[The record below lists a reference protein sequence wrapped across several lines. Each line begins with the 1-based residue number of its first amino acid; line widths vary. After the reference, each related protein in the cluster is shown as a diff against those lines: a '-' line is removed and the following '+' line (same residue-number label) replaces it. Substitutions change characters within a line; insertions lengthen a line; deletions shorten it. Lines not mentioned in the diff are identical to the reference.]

1 MATITLNGTEIEVE
15 GGRQL
20 VEVIK
25 EQGVRITNLCYIDG
39 LEPYAG
45 CRTCIVEVEGGRPSP
60 LQLSC
65 TATVA
70 DGMVV
75 NTEKPEVKRAR
86 QQVMSLIMA
95 NHPDRCLTC
104 HRRVHCQPGE
114 ICLRDDVVTHRCLT
128 CSKNYRC
135 ELQTSTE
142 LIDMGEFDEPWV
154 GEARSYYETPPP
166 EVDRANPFLEFDP
179 QMCIICTRC
188 VRACADLRHTGA
200 ISLAGKGPTTEI
212 AFGTGGAIH
221 ESNCDFCGA
230 CIDVCP
236 TATLMEKPNKWMALS
251 EDWTNSACN
260 SCAVGC
266 TISYGLR
273 DGRPVI
279 VRPDRLNPT
288 SRDQICVRG
297 RFHYDSVTDRER
309 LSRSLARRGDRL
321 LPVAPDEALEEAV
334 RALSSVKEQHG
345 ASSIAVLG
353 SPLATNEEAALLARL
368 AVEVIGTPHLDHSHG
383 PVHRAAASAIE
394 RALGSDRLTSS
405 YADIEH
411 AETIVVVGGDIEESH
426 QVISLRVKDA
436 VVNNGA
442 KLVLVSTRWGELVDF
457 AAVWLQPAPGHE
469 ALTVQALARALGASE
484 DAAALGADG
493 DAPAPEGVDPER
505 LEQARA
511 LLASRRPAPPSA
523 GASDDADGAGDE
535 RSAFA
540 VVFAPSALSAEA
552 AGEQARASANLA
564 IAALGERAPLGLHYL
579 PTGANVLGLADMGV
593 APGDGGRSFP
603 EIIAGARAGEVRA
616 LLIHDD
622 NPLLSAPGAAE
633 VRAALEALDALVVID
648 SLRSTTAEHASV
660 VLAEL
665 PFFAKDGTITTGDRR
680 ITRQRPAAEPR
691 RDERSGVAILVALA
705 SALGGDLP
713 FATAAD
719 VMADMAGRLAEY
731 LPYEAL
737 RSARS
742 RALPASPAPARTQ
755 YQAVRAPDGP
765 APEGLRLLTDR
776 SLYTS
781 WEAASIHS
789 EEADK
794 LHREEALLINPRDAE
809 PLGIRSGDEVTLA
822 AGDAELRIAA
832 RLDDGVAPG
841 TVYVPA
847 YYDGGAAMALF
858 PLGGT
863 PDGSVAVQVRALQ
876 PA

>member
-1 MATITLNGTEIEVE
+1 MVTITLNGEALDVE
-15 GGRQL
+15 AGRPL

-45 CRTCIVEVEGGRPSP
+45 CRTCIVEIEGARPTE

-65 TATVA
+65 TAVTA
-70 DGMVV
+70 DGMAV
-75 NTEKPEVKRAR
+75 NTETSDVKRAR

-142 LIDMGEFDEPWV
+142 LIDMGEYEEPWV
-154 GEARSYYETPPP
+154 GEDRSYYETPPP

-200 ISLAGKGPTTEI
+200 ISLSGKGSTTMI

-251 EDWTNSACN
+251 EEWTNSACN

-273 DGRPVI
+273 DGRPMI

-297 RFHYDSVTDRER
+297 RFHYDAVGDGER
-309 LSRSLARRGDRL
+309 LSRSLLREGDLLLPASPEDSLAEAARL
-321 LPVAPDEALEEAV
+321 LSGV
-334 RALSSVKEQHG
+334 REQHG
-345 ASSIAVLG
+345 AEAIAVLG
-353 SPLATNEEAALLARL
+353 SPLATNEEAALLAKL
-368 AVEVIGTPHLDHSHG
+368 AGEVIGTPHLDFSHG
-383 PVHRAAASAIE
+383 PVHRAAAAAFERGLGSAELPSSYDAIE
-394 RALGSDRLTSS
+394 QAG
-405 YADIEH
+405 
-411 AETIVVVGGDIEESH
+411 TIIVVGGDIEESH

-436 VVNNGA
+436 VVKHGA
-442 KLVLVSTRWGELVDF
+442 KLVLVSPRWGELVDF
-457 AAVWLQPAPGHE
+457 AAVWLQPRPGAE
-469 ALTVQALARALGASE
+469 ASTAQALADTGAAVPAGV
-484 DAAALGADG
+484 DAAS
-493 DAPAPEGVDPER
+493 
-505 LEQARA
+505 LEAARA
-511 LLASRRPAPPSA
+511 LLAEQS
-523 GASDDADGAGDE
+523 ADGDDGAPDC
-535 RSAFA
+535 AI
-540 VVFAPSALSAEA
+540 VFAPGALSAEA
-552 AGEQARASANLA
+552 AEAQAAACTNLA
-564 IAALGERAPLGLHYL
+564 VAALGERAAQGLYYL
-579 PTGANVLGLADMGV
+579 PTDANVLGISDMGV
-593 APGDGGRSFP
+593 APGEGGRSFP
-603 EIIAGARAGEVRA
+603 EIIEGARDGAIRG

-622 NPLLSAPGAAE
+622 NPLLNAPGSDD
-633 VRAALEALDALVVID
+633 VRSALENVEALVVID
-648 SLRSTTAEHASV
+648 SLRSTTAQHANV

-680 ITRQRPAAEPR
+680 ITRQRPAAPPR
-691 RDERSGVAILVALA
+691 RDERDGVAILVALA
-705 SALGGDLP
+705 NALGGD
-713 FATAAD
+713 FAHESAGE
-719 VMADMAGRLAEY
+719 VMAEAAAGLEG
-731 LPYEAL
+731 YEPHEAT
-737 RSARS
+737 RSGRT
-742 RALPASPAPARTQ
+742 RALSSSPASGASPQPLPAGGEGAE
-755 YQAVRAPDGP
+755 AD
-765 APEGLRLLTDR
+765 GLRLIADR

-781 WEAASIHS
+781 WEGASLRS

-794 LHREEALLINPRDAE
+794 LHREETLLINPADAE
-809 PLGIRSGDEVTLA
+809 PLGVRSGDELVLA
-822 AGDAELRIAA
+822 NGPHEVRIAA
-832 RLDDGVAPG
+832 QLDDGVPAG
-841 TVYVPA
+841 VVYA
-847 YYDGGAAMALF
+847 SRYFDGGALMALF
-858 PLGGT
+858 PLRGAA
-863 PDGSVAVQVRALQ
+863 DGAAAIQVRALQ